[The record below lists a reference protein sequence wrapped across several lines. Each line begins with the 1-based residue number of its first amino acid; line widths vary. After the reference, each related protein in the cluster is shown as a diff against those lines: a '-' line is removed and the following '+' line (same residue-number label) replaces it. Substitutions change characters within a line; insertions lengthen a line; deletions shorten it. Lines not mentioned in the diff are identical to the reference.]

1 MSYHESLANRVF
13 DSKMFHCVYALVKHQ
28 NKYHKNDL
36 SMQLVYFVQVPL
48 SYVKQEVF
56 FFNDTLNTV

>member
-1 MSYHESLANRVF
+1 MSYHETLANGAF

-36 SMQLVYFVQVPL
+36 SMQVCTSSTELCQTG
-48 SYVKQEVF
+48 SVF
-56 FFNDTLNTV
+56 L